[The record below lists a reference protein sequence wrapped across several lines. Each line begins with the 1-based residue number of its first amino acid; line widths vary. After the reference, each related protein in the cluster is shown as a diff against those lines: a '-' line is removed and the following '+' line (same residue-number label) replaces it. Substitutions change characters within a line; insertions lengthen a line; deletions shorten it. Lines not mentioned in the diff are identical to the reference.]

1 MNKLFFALA
10 VFALASCKMHEPAAL
25 TQDPAYIRQFHSG
38 VRNMLNEQHEA
49 AILDFKACLHKQPK
63 DAAVHYALFQ
73 TYLKQEQYEAAAY
86 HTQQAAALDPN
97 NCLLYT
103 SDAADE

>member
-1 MNKLFFALA
+1 MNKLLFALA
-10 VFALASCKMHEPAAL
+10 MFALASCKMHEPAAL

-49 AILDFKACLHKQPK
+49 AILDFKACLQKQPK

-73 TYLKQEQYEAAAY
+73 TYL
-86 HTQQAAALDPN
+86 
-97 NCLLYT
+97 
-103 SDAADE
+103 